1 MRAFVRSLLPICM
14 LCLAIAGPVCAQT
27 PPGDDPPAVDIEDV
41 DGLQVILEQQRELR
55 AHLDAGGIEGL
66 TTRENNRVR
75 DAQAEVFA
83 ITEGKSRLDQLDINE
98 KVALENALQKINAYV
113 QGSAAAADGQTV
125 CWRERVT
132 GSKRKTTRCGT
143 EAERLQ
149 ARQGARAYL
158 ERPKVCGQNCGGQ
171 L

>member
-1 MRAFVRSLLPICM
+1 MRAFLRFLLPVCM
-14 LCLAIAGPVCAQT
+14 LCLAVGGPVSAQS
-27 PPGDDPPAVDIEDV
+27 PPDEAPGEAAIEDV
-41 DGLQVILEQQRELR
+41 DGLQVILEQQRDLR
-55 AHLDAGGIEGL
+55 ASLDEGGIEGL
-66 TTRENNRVR
+66 TKRENNRVR
-75 DAQAEVFA
+75 EAQDKVFA
-83 ITEGKSRLDQLDINE
+83 ITEGASRLDELDINQ
-98 KVALENALQKINAYV
+98 KVELENALQQINTYV
-113 QGSAAAADGQTV
+113 QGSSAAADGQTV

-158 ERPKVCGQNCGGQ
+158 ERPKACGADCGNQ